1 MTDSSAAARVQA
13 PDPAPVPARVGLAV
27 PVLAVLALAWL
38 AAMLWSAY
46 ATIRTAPDAVTT
58 VIDAAWAL
66 PGVIAAGVLA
76 GAAGAGAALAVLLA
90 RRGGTGVAGRLAVA
104 TGTGFGTGAVA
115 ATLVLLGYGHR
126 GSIVVLAAT
135 VALAG
140 TVGGAA
146 VAVPRPEFTA
156 ATVAATLSAFVLDLA
171 LTVFQSPLLRLFGAG
186 GSARATYLAGGRLA
200 LAASLLGGVAG
211 GLVAYLWL
219 RRGRYGRRFPAYL
232 AAGAAPGV
240 VLLLAEL
247 VTRLGGGQLYG
258 LAGRLGGADAQLLDL
273 MGTSRLEHALIVLFA
288 GTLTA
293 LFVFGRTLP
302 VRPGTGQPAGRRDAQ
317 GTQVPSSR

>member
-1 MTDSSAAARVQA
+1 M
-13 PDPAPVPARVGLAV
+13 
-27 PVLAVLALAWL
+27 
-38 AAMLWSAY
+38 
-46 ATIRTAPDAVTT
+46 
-58 VIDAAWAL
+58 
-66 PGVIAAGVLA
+66 
-76 GAAGAGAALAVLLA
+76 
-90 RRGGTGVAGRLAVA
+90 
-104 TGTGFGTGAVA
+104 
-115 ATLVLLGYGHR
+115 
-126 GSIVVLAAT
+126 
-135 VALAG
+135 
-140 TVGGAA
+140 
-146 VAVPRPEFTA
+146 
-156 ATVAATLSAFVLDLA
+156 
-171 LTVFQSPLLRLFGAG
+171 
-186 GSARATYLAGGRLA
+186 
-200 LAASLLGGVAG
+200 
-211 GLVAYLWL
+211 

-317 GTQVPSSR
+317 RTQVPSSR